1 MFVTNRTL
9 QHLQQL
15 ADHVVDAVTH
25 DVDRTVAHVRRS
37 GNDAVFGINAHVR
50 GLQMESSAIHY
61 TTGHIGRTHLVC
73 SLAGIS
79 ERVFL
84 GHLLL
89 TQSDLH
95 SREET
100 SNDDRCDAASAN
112 WLLGIMKGLQHGGD
126 SRIHI
131 HVSSDDSII

>member
-9 QHLQQL
+9 QHLQQF
-15 ADHVVDAVTH
+15 ADHVVDSVTH

-37 GNDAVFGINAHVR
+37 GDDAVFGINAHVR
-50 GLQMESSAIHY
+50 G
-61 TTGHIGRTHLVC
+61 TTGHIGRSHLVC
-73 SLAGIS
+73 SLAGVS

-131 HVSSDDSII
+131 HVSSDDSVI